1 MRKLFAS
8 SQSLNEMGVKKSV
21 LLKGGGSKL
30 LKGKNGFSILI
41 LLLWIGYVPLTG
53 QCTIVVPGDT
63 YQVTIEITPVA
74 IVAPANCTSGYNFN
88 LTYDYDISFTGTNP
102 NLYTL
107 QGDFICN
114 DGTESDEFFFSL
126 PNSGGS
132 GTLTTTTNPT
142 RSQNDCGIATPELLG
157 CNEMNLQIG
166 GRGITYQVINCTE
179 LLPIELASF
188 SVFAKNEVVELVWVT
203 LSEQNNDYFTI
214 ERSADG
220 VVWETVETLPG
231 AGDSY
236 ENLMYQTVDRSPLPG
251 QSYYRLKQTDF
262 DGQFSYSDI
271 KPVSIGAVAAQQMQL
286 FPNPTNGQI
295 TMDGVSG
302 GIKSIAIFNALG
314 QRVDTQIPI
323 SAQSDTRLLVDMSTL
338 PSGIYTVNADGAT
351 SKFFKQ

>member
-1 MRKLFAS
+1 MVYHARNLSKEFTTLS
-8 SQSLNEMGVKKSV
+8 NTMGS
-21 LLKGGGSKL
+21 
-30 LKGKNGFSILI
+30 
-41 LLLWIGYVPLTG
+41 LLLLMFSFSPTFLSAQTLTVNATDG
-53 QCTIVVPGDT
+53 S
-63 YQVTIEITPVA
+63 YQVHIEVEPTAISRQMTVCPWGYQYKVEYSYNITF
-74 IVAPANCTSGYNFN
+74 SGN
-88 LTYDYDISFTGTNP
+88 TTMA

-107 QGDFICN
+107 QGEFTCN
-114 DGTESDEFFFSL
+114 DGSENDELSFTL
-126 PNSGGS
+126 PNAGGN
-132 GTLTTTTNPT
+132 GTLL
-142 RSQNDCGIATPELLG
+142 SSNDYRDQDNCQTATPELLG
-157 CNEMNLQIG
+157 CNSL
-166 GRGITYQVINCTE
+166 VIEIEGVKIPRQFIPVTD
-179 LLPIELASF
+179 LLPIELLSF
-188 SVFAKNEVVELVWVT
+188 TVELKSASVELTWIT
-203 LSEQNNDYFTI
+203 ASEQNNDYFTI

-314 QRVDTQIPI
+314 QRVDTQILI

-338 PSGIYTVNADGAT
+338 PSGIYTVNADGVAR
-351 SKFFKQ
+351 KFFKQ